1 MSGFDKDWL
10 KLREPADRAARA
22 QPMLKQVRH
31 YLNAR
36 PQPHVI
42 MDIGCGTGSTYRTL
56 SPLLPATKWRLLDY
70 ETALLDEAK
79 RQIGALDDVEFHC
92 ADLNRLDETLLE
104 DVDLVTA
111 SALFDLCS
119 AEFCDRFVER
129 LAHKGV
135 GLYAALNYD
144 GVMEWTVM
152 HPLDAQVAHDFN
164 RHQRSDKGFG
174 PALGPDATQHLSP
187 LCKEL
192 GFSVETA
199 TSPWQLGPSQAQ
211 LQREFLTGLQRPIRE
226 IGNIA
231 AADFKDWLDFRH
243 SNIGIDGSICIV
255 GHTDFLALPHR

>member
-22 QPMLKQVRH
+22 QPILEQVH
-31 YLNAR
+31 HHLGAR

-56 SPLLPATKWRLLDY
+56 SPLLPNTKWRLLDY
-70 ETALLDEAK
+70 ETALLEEAK

-92 ADLNRLDETLLE
+92 ADLNTLDETLLE
-104 DVDLVTA
+104 HVDLVTA

-129 LAHKGV
+129 LSHKGA

-144 GVMEWTVM
+144 GVMEWTVK
-152 HPLDAQVAHDFN
+152 HPLDAQVVHDFN

-174 PALGPDATQHLSP
+174 PALGPDATQHLSS
-187 LCKEL
+187 LCKGL
-192 GFSVETA
+192 GLSVETA
-199 TSPWQLGPSQAQ
+199 TSPWRLGPSQAQ
-211 LQREFLTGLQRPIRE
+211 LQGEFLTGLRRPIQE

-231 AADFKDWLDFRH
+231 SADFKDWLDFRH
-243 SNIGIDGSICIV
+243 SNIGVDGSICIV
-255 GHTDFLALPHR
+255 GHTDFLALRRR